1 MPSIRNLV
9 INLSGTNYFDLIE
22 RYKKSDSRNVSST
35 FEVATYYFASKFLYA
50 KDDDEIF
57 GQDEE
62 VRFVK
67 KYLKKLGYRDF
78 AFELANQPESRE
90 KNIYEA
96 ILTKDNG
103 ELIEISRAS
112 SGEKEIFNL
121 LLGIFAFN
129 IKNGIVIIDEPEL
142 HLHPK
147 WQYFLLELFSDL
159 SIERGIQFFIV
170 THSPH
175 FITQKSV
182 KNVLRVY
189 AMDGE
194 SRVIPSPPLAESEK
208 DLFQI
213 VNTFN
218 SAKIFFADK
227 IILVEGDVDNIIYD
241 SILRRLQTE
250 VKINKTEAIEILYVH
265 GKNNFEKF
273 RGFLSK
279 WSIISYR
286 IADEGYTSQN
296 EDNLFVL
303 TKGSIEDYFTQ
314 QIQKQHFNI
323 NDAIIIGKMIETNEI
338 EIPQELRDIFER
350 IIAD

>member
-1 MPSIRNLV
+1 
-9 INLSGTNYFDLIE
+9 
-22 RYKKSDSRNVSST
+22 
-35 FEVATYYFASKFLYA
+35 
-50 KDDDEIF
+50 
-57 GQDEE
+57 
-62 VRFVK
+62 
-67 KYLKKLGYRDF
+67 
-78 AFELANQPESRE
+78 
-90 KNIYEA
+90 
-96 ILTKDNG
+96 
-103 ELIEISRAS
+103 
-112 SGEKEIFNL
+112 
-121 LLGIFAFN
+121 
-129 IKNGIVIIDEPEL
+129 
-142 HLHPK
+142 
-147 WQYFLLELFSDL
+147 
-159 SIERGIQFFIV
+159 
-170 THSPH
+170 
-175 FITQKSV
+175 
-182 KNVLRVY
+182 
-189 AMDGE
+189 MDGE
-194 SRVIPSPPLAESEK
+194 SRVIPSPTLEESEK

-250 VKINKTEAIEILYVH
+250 IKINKTETIEILYVH

-296 EDNLFVL
+296 KDNLFVL

-323 NDAIIIGKMIETNEI
+323 DDAIIIGKMIETNEI
-338 EIPQELRDIFER
+338 KIPQELRDIFER